1 MTSKNQTRTVSKAE
15 IRKLTG
21 QRILFT
27 IVAIIIILSWI
38 LSLISY

>member
-1 MTSKNQTRTVSKAE
+1 MTSKNQTRSVSKAE
-15 IRKLTG
+15 IRKMTG
-21 QRILFT
+21 QRILFA

>member
-15 IRKLTG
+15 IRKMTG
-21 QRILFT
+21 QRILFA